1 MCESFEMINSSV
13 NSIKMMISR
22 KHSSSFVMITLYY
35 WRKLKIYSRESDP
48 KSADL
53 LDPGVPNIVKML
65 SPQVR
70 TLRCRPP

>member
-1 MCESFEMINSSV
+1 MN
-13 NSIKMMISR
+13 
-22 KHSSSFVMITLYY
+22 
-35 WRKLKIYSRESDP
+35 SRESDP